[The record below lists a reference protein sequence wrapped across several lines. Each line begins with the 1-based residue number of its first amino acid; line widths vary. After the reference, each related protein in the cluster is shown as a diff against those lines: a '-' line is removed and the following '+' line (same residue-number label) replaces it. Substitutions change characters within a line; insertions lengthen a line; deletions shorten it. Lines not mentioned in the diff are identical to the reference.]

1 MKSALKLG
9 QSRSGGLII
18 SQKQGKK
25 YCAYHECILSHGTS
39 MQPFYQSYWECL

>member
-25 YCAYHECILSHGTS
+25 KSILT
-39 MQPFYQSYWECL
+39 

>member
-25 YCAYHECILSHGTS
+25 KYFNLKTLCLS
-39 MQPFYQSYWECL
+39 

>member
-18 SQKQGKK
+18 SQKQGTL
-25 YCAYHECILSHGTS
+25 YILY
-39 MQPFYQSYWECL
+39 M

>member
-25 YCAYHECILSHGTS
+25 KKYFNLKTLCLS
-39 MQPFYQSYWECL
+39 